1 MIEFIV
7 DYIKREGLDSKSRE
21 QYNVFR
27 RHYLCAALYQTQ
39 ELTQIQIGDIFK
51 RDHSTIV
58 NSIRKHE
65 ALKNDKVYQRM
76 TQSCAELMNNAVI
89 LRKIKRNIFE
99 DLDKVNNLQ
108 KLKRIKRWI
117 KEGRYDEN
125 VCTFVGDRAANTVE
139 TDQKVGE

>member
-7 DYIKREGLDSKSRE
+7 DYIKREGLDSRSRE

-39 ELTQIQIGDIFK
+39 ELTQIQIGAIFK

-89 LRKIKRNIFE
+89 IR
-99 DLDKVNNLQ
+99 KVNLN
-108 KLKRIKRWI
+108 II
-117 KEGRYDEN
+117 E
-125 VCTFVGDRAANTVE
+125 
-139 TDQKVGE
+139 